1 MHGSPSAAL
10 TTEGEDEIYAFWHTK
25 NQPKVDVYVK
35 SKCRTLLSIYTF
47 HTKEGLE
54 KLRLATKRRSLR
66 KQANNNGLGMPAEEE
81 EIAQIKLQMTLDL
94 NEDFKRNRL
103 LRKNELNT

>member
-1 MHGSPSAAL
+1 
-10 TTEGEDEIYAFWHTK
+10 
-25 NQPKVDVYVK
+25 
-35 SKCRTLLSIYTF
+35 
-47 HTKEGLE
+47 
-54 KLRLATKRRSLR
+54 
-66 KQANNNGLGMPAEEE
+66 MPAEEE